1 MLRPLYG
8 LSAKLNTSHIV
19 TPKLQASDL
28 WLNSYVC
35 QTLTRSC
42 HKEPNSSKAQLP
54 GKRNLFLDRLGRTPQ
69 NRHGSFFCVR
79 LQVVLQFDISNH
91 SQQCNVWCQIFKES
105 RLWIV
110 VVVTFCVSPKS
121 ATLARRLLSNR
132 TFLAARS
139 RCTRKWVSRYD
150 IPDIIISVFRWTS

>member
-54 GKRNLFLDRLGRTPQ
+54 GKRNLFLDRLRRTPQ
-69 NRHGSFFCVR
+69 NRHGSFFCVW

-91 SQQCNVWCQIFKES
+91 SQCLVPDFQRS

-110 VVVTFCVSPKS
+110 IVVTFCVSPKS

-139 RCTRKWVSRYD
+139 RCTRKWLSRYD
-150 IPDIIISVFRWTS
+150 IPDIIILVLRWTS